1 MRHRPLAPVSQPAF
15 RVGDWGLASTNSFL
29 QVVAQHPQARLRSAE
44 LAAALAAIDRYE
56 PPGSFPFI
64 SRVRVP
70 VCQAAQLS
78 RHPAT

>member
-29 QVVAQHPQARLRSAE
+29 QVVAQHPQARLRSDK
-44 LAAALAAIDRYE
+44 LAAIDRFE